1 MTVADFPDWQAP
13 SAHAAQIATQ
23 GVPLLAGSVG
33 VPGRTWAL
41 AGGASST
48 AAAMT
53 FHKIGYEM
61 LVKANIGSTA
71 TVPFAQLNL
80 DWTDSG
86 SGLLVATDTW
96 VVPCAQ
102 SPAKFIVAGR
112 GPTKADTCTPTV
124 TNLDPAITNSVELDV
139 LENGRV
145 YQLDNWVWM
154 NQSDAALT
162 VPGFT
167 LPSFTDDESCLG
179 FLPGTTIAASGSSK
193 FLFGMWDGPI
203 MVSYELTSGTAASLQ
218 IRLRATPDSLYTGHN
233 ILGSFGT
240 PPTNFLIQG
249 PRSPIQ
255 AVIANSATTTINIAM
270 AMFRQPH

>member
-1 MTVADFPDWQAP
+1 MTADFPDWQAP
-13 SAHAAQIATQ
+13 SAHAAQIAIQ
-23 GVPLLAGSVG
+23 GVPLLAGSTG

-71 TVPFAQLNL
+71 TVPFAQLKL
-80 DWTDSG
+80 EWSDSG

-96 VVPCAQ
+96 IIPCCQ
-102 SPAKFIVAGR
+102 SPSKFIVSGR

-145 YQLDNWVWM
+145 YQLDNWNWI
-154 NQSDAALT
+154 NELDSALT
-162 VPGFT
+162 IPTLT
-167 LPSFTDDESCLG
+167 LPSFTGDESCLG

-203 MVSYELTSGTAASLQ
+203 TVSWELTSGAAASLGL
-218 IRLRATPDSLYTGHN
+218 RLRAAPDSLYTGHN
-233 ILGSFGT
+233 ILGSWT
-240 PPTNFLIQG
+240 APPVNFQIQG
-249 PRSPIQ
+249 PRAPIEV
-255 AVIANSATTTINIAM
+255 VIANSATTTINIALG
-270 AMFRQPH
+270 MFRQPH